1 MVDTDD
7 NILDLEE
14 PEVEVVEEDDLAV
27 PDVVEEDLEV
37 PEEVPEV
44 EDDLDDDDDDSLVLE
59 ELLPDLLLKLS
70 TEPDLLPEEAL
81 LSELLL
87 LLSGSNIPGIYEPA
101 MVDTMSVEVD
111 ILRTLCRY

>member
-44 EDDLDDDDDDSLVLE
+44 EDDLDDDDSLVLE
-59 ELLPDLLLKLS
+59 ELLPDLLLELS